1 MLHTGHLLGRPKNS
15 LFQGASLSE
24 ARRNGGHV
32 SPSSPMELFS
42 SLDMGVSNAVTLGLF
57 VSSPP
62 LTHPGKEG
70 FPPFLCALVG
80 KR

>member
-57 VSSPP
+57 CV
-62 LTHPGKEG
+62 
-70 FPPFLCALVG
+70 
-80 KR
+80 